1 MATATTQR
9 GFSVKCIACGEGET
23 VRLDVH
29 DVHTFHCSSCDGEF
43 SADEVRTEL
52 ARWGKLLAWLDSA
65 PAIH

>member
-1 MATATTQR
+1 MATATMR
-9 GFSVKCIACGEGET
+9 GFAVRCLHCSEEET

-29 DVHTFHCSSCDGEF
+29 DVHTFHCTSCDAEF
-43 SADEVRTEL
+43 TADDVRSEI